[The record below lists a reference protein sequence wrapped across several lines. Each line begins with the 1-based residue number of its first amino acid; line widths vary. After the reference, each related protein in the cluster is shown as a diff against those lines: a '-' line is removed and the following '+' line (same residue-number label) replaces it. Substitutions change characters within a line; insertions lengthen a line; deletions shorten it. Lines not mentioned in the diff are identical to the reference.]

1 MEQSIM
7 AGSQPVPI
15 EKRGRFAYEDLVEG
29 TEFEQ
34 QYVITQDVY
43 QKFLDLFGDASPLHV
58 SDDVAISCGFGA
70 KLMHGAIL
78 NGFISNFVGMHFP
91 GRRALELGV
100 EIRFLKPAYLG
111 DVLDL
116 EATVKERLESRSVVV
131 LGFHFSRE
139 RKAIARG
146 EVSVMICDF

>member
-1 MEQSIM
+1 M

-58 SDDVAISCGFGA
+58 SDDVAISCGFAA

-91 GRRALELGV
+91 GRRTLEWGV
-100 EIRFLKPAYLG
+100 DITFVKPTYAG
-111 DVLDL
+111 DVLSL
-116 EATVKERLESRSVVV
+116 RATVKKRLEFNKVVT
-131 LGFHFSRE
+131 LQFRFLRE
-139 RKAIARG
+139 KVTVAKGLI
-146 EVSVMICDF
+146 SVMICNV